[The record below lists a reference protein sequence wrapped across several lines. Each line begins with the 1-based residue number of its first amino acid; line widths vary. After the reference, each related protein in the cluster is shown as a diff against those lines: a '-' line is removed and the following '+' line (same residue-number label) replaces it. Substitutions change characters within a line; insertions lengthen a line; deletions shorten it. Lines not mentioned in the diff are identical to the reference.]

1 MDRQQA
7 PWTVAVAVKPLAQAK
22 SRLGTALS
30 TDARQSL
37 AVAMA
42 RDVVRAVVC
51 AASVRR
57 CVVVTADETAAASL
71 RDLGADVLGEP
82 VVNGLNAAYE
92 LVRDWAG
99 DRPLALLMADLPC
112 LTPAALD
119 DVLVLVPAERPAVV
133 ADLEG
138 TGTTLLAA
146 RHARLLLPQFGAGSR
161 RRHVRSGAIDL
172 SDRCPPTV
180 RHDVDTWQSLCLV
193 ALARTAGPS
202 TSAWLRRFAVP
213 GVPQARGR
221 CA

>member
-1 MDRQQA
+1 MDRLQA

-22 SRLGTALS
+22 SRLGTTLS
-30 TDARQSL
+30 ADARQSL

-42 RDVVRAVVC
+42 QDVVRAVGC

-71 RDLGADVLGEP
+71 RELGAEVLGEP

-99 DRPLALLMADLPC
+99 DRPLALLMADLPR
-112 LTPAALD
+112 LASAALD
-119 DVLVLVPAERPAVV
+119 DVLALVPAERPAVV

-146 RHARLLLPQFGAGSR
+146 RCARLLRPQFGPGSR
-161 RRHVRSGAIDL
+161 RRHVRNGAIDL
-172 SDRCPPTV
+172 SDRCPPAV
-180 RHDVDTWQSLCLV
+180 RHDVDTWQPLCLLR
-193 ALARTAGPS
+193 LARTAGPS
-202 TSAWLRRFAVP
+202 TSAWLRRFAVNE
-213 GVPQARGR
+213 VPRTPGR